1 MYIPAAPMCAKN
13 RACAQEVAEALA
25 LGRSPADFPPENYE
39 TGWRD
44 RFTFDDLNANGRRA
58 LGLA

>member
-1 MYIPAAPMCAKN
+1 MIKN
-13 RACAQEVAEALA
+13 LACAQQVAEALA
-25 LGRSPADFPPENYE
+25 QGRSPADFPPEDCE

-44 RFTFDDLNANGRRA
+44 RFTLDDLNDNGRRA